1 MWVGWINVAV
11 ANMIL
16 KKYHEIYKTE
26 SETTKLKVERMYE
39 RYPQSKLINRARTDG
54 KYGIWGHE
62 LEDLILMDMYLDTDR
77 VYKLSIDS

>member
-1 MWVGWINVAV
+1 M

-26 SETTKLKVERMYE
+26 SETTKLKVE